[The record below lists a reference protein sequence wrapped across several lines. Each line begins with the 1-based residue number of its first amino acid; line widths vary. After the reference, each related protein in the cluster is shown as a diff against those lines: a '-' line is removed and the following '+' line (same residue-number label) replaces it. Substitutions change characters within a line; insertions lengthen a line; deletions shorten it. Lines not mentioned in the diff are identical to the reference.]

1 MVTQFP
7 SAYTTRWIRG
17 PPAPRRSSHPF
28 PRVSPPGALLNTST
42 PNRCATPGLSQTSRL
57 MRRRAVALPSPRLS
71 FFSPGLSVDD
81 GPRAAGLS
89 CWEGMGEC
97 FSRLRIRFVQLHLGA
112 QAAGDRLTGR
122 KRKGSRQASGLQFF
136 SSQRG
141 RVLRNQSVRRAEIYI
156 ALPGNCTGRH
166 WRKLAPARTA
176 STI

>member
-1 MVTQFP
+1 MMV
-7 SAYTTRWIRG
+7 
-17 PPAPRRSSHPF
+17 
-28 PRVSPPGALLNTST
+28 
-42 PNRCATPGLSQTSRL
+42 PGLQAFPAG
-57 MRRRAVALPSPRLS
+57 RA
-71 FFSPGLSVDD
+71 
-81 GPRAAGLS
+81 
-89 CWEGMGEC
+89 WGEC

-176 STI
+176 STICMMEEAVWQLPSRKVQPWTRLSTRLPSLRKRTCLLATLKRVQER

>member
-122 KRKGSRQASGLQFF
+122 KS
-136 SSQRG
+136 G
-141 RVLRNQSVRRAEIYI
+141 RVRAWRLAFIFSLRSTRASSAEPVCPPCGDLHR
-156 ALPGNCTGRH
+156 AA
-166 WRKLAPARTA
+166 W
-176 STI
+176 